1 MNKFTTIIIPS
12 YRSKKLILTHVK
24 RFSKN
29 FKIIIIENSYDI
41 NFKNIVENKYKNV
54 DIYLKKN
61 IGYGRAV
68 NFASQKVKTKY
79 FFVMNPDTKI
89 YKNTLNNLINA
100 AKKIDKFGAI
110 GPIYFDQKNNYK
122 KNSIIK
128 KNKIIAA
135 AMLIDTKTFKK
146 IKGYDKNF
154 FLYYEDNDYFRKCD
168 ILNLKLY
175 QVTNSFIIHKK
186 VKKMKKKELNLHST
200 TFSNINEKNNT
211 YYIGGWHGQW
221 SKFYFLKKYN
231 GFIFALFICL
241 PNILLNIIQM
251 IPYIFFD
258 MTKAKYKYYKIE
270 GFVCSLIGLPSF
282 KRSKFDKKYIL
293 NI

>member
-12 YRSKKLILTHVK
+12 YRSKKLILTHLK

-110 GPIYFDQKNNYK
+110 GPIYFDQKK
-122 KNSIIK
+122 IIK
-128 KNKIIAA
+128 KIQ
-135 AMLIDTKTFKK
+135 LLKK
-146 IKGYDKNF
+146 I
-154 FLYYEDNDYFRKCD
+154 R
-168 ILNLKLY
+168 
-175 QVTNSFIIHKK
+175 
-186 VKKMKKKELNLHST
+186 
-200 TFSNINEKNNT
+200 
-211 YYIGGWHGQW
+211 
-221 SKFYFLKKYN
+221 
-231 GFIFALFICL
+231 
-241 PNILLNIIQM
+241 LLQLL
-251 IPYIFFD
+251 
-258 MTKAKYKYYKIE
+258 
-270 GFVCSLIGLPSF
+270 C
-282 KRSKFDKKYIL
+282 
-293 NI
+293 

>member
-12 YRSKKLILTHVK
+12 YRSKKLILTHLK

-29 FKIIIIENSYDI
+29 FKIIIIENSYDK

-100 AKKIDKFGAI
+100 AKKINKFGAI
-110 GPIYFDQKNNYK
+110 GPIYFDQKKNYK

-146 IKGYDKNF
+146 IKGFDKNF

-168 ILNLKLY
+168 FLNLKLY

-186 VKKMKKKELNLHST
+186 VKKLKKNELNLHST

-251 IPYIFFD
+251 IPYIFID

-270 GFVCSLIGLPSF
+270 GFVCSVIGLSSF
-282 KRSKFDKKYIL
+282 KRSKFDKKNIL